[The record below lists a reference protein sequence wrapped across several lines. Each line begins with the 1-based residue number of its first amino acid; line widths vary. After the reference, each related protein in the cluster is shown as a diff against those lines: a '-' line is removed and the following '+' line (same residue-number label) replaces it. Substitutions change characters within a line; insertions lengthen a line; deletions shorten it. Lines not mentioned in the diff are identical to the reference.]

1 MARRARA
8 IVCGYGACLELEA
21 SDETLLDHLVETLPR
36 GWCVSGG
43 PGRGDWRFLVR
54 RESDCL
60 VTTDGAGAETS
71 FPDMSG
77 ARDALRE
84 ELRRYV
90 GFHTP
95 DLFFVH
101 AGAVAYH
108 GAVIVLPGQSF
119 AGKSTLVRALV
130 DAGAEFYSDEYAIFD
145 RHGRVMQYREP
156 LIARGP
162 DGRHETEIVAEGPD
176 RPLPVALVAVTAYR
190 EGAVWNPRRASR
202 ADGIVALL
210 EHVSRGRKRPAETL
224 AALKLGLAGATV
236 LVGERGDAG
245 ETAAAL
251 LQASVHLD
259 GRLTPSHTA

>member
-1 MARRARA
+1 MARRPRA
-8 IVCGYGACLELEA
+8 IVCGYGACLQLEA
-21 SDETLLDHLVETLPR
+21 SDERLLGEVLRPLPR
-36 GWCVSGG
+36 GWSVSCDAGS
-43 PGRGDWRFLVR
+43 GDWHFAVR
-54 RESDCL
+54 RESDCV
-60 VTTDGAGAETS
+60 VTSDGAGAEKTW
-71 FPDMSG
+71 PNVPG
-77 ARDALRE
+77 AHNALRE

-108 GAVIVLPGQSF
+108 GSVIVLPGQSF

-145 RHGRVMQYREP
+145 RQGRVIQYREP

-176 RPLPVALVAVTAYR
+176 RPLPVALVAVTSYR
-190 EGAVWNPRRASR
+190 EGARWEPRRATR
-202 ADGIVALL
+202 ADGTVALI

-224 AALKLGLAGATV
+224 ATLNLGLADATV
-236 LVGERGDAG
+236 LVGERGDAD
-245 ETAAAL
+245 ETAGAL
-251 LQASVHLD
+251 LETVDSIFDQA
-259 GRLTPSHTA
+259 